1 LRPGGGPI
9 ELVGE
14 ETGLVATTPLESV
27 ARGRLAPFVAQLMAC
42 LILAFLMKGVAFGR
56 LVDPTVVRRRQ
67 FSEHVRALGTQYA
80 RARAARHTLGAY
92 GQWVID
98 RLRERIRLPG
108 DRAVGAL
115 AAAIAA
121 RTERPLGE
129 VARLV
134 FEARRDD
141 EAAAREEPSRAVAEG
156 HLATMRGLR
165 QLLADTGGGARTRT
179 TTITMTGVK
188 PEPSPSP
195 SPSAVRTTATHTTH
209 QEPPP

>member
-1 LRPGGGPI
+1 M
-9 ELVGE
+9 V
-14 ETGLVATTPLESV
+14 
-27 ARGRLAPFVAQLMAC
+27 
-42 LILAFLMKGVAFGR
+42 
-56 LVDPTVVRRRQ
+56 
-67 FSEHVRALGTQYA
+67 
-80 RARAARHTLGAY
+80 
-92 GQWVID
+92 D

-141 EAAAREEPSRAVAEG
+141 EAASREESSRAVAEG

-165 QLLADTGGGARTRT
+165 QLLADTGGGARTRA
-179 TTITMTGVK
+179 TMGAM
-188 PEPSPSP
+188 PAAPSPSP